1 MFGFIATIIGIMV
14 LVGSI
19 YYLVKEKDDEDSK
32 KIYSITTII
41 GVVITIYGIIKLLG

>member
-1 MFGFIATIIGIMV
+1 MLGFIATIIGIMV

-19 YYLVKEKDDEDSK
+19 YYLVKEKDDDSK
-32 KIYSITTII
+32 KIYTITTII